1 METQNKGQEK
11 IGETMN
17 TKTFDQRYR
26 AKYLCFSLDEPL
38 EQAKKTFV
46 KKYKQEPEEAF
57 HDMRLLWLGPVPDP
71 RQATQLDSSNIS
83 GPGAAFD
90 QLKML

>member
-1 METQNKGQEK
+1 MD
-11 IGETMN
+11 

-26 AKYLCFSLDEPL
+26 AKYLCFSLDEPI

-57 HDMRLLWLGPVPDP
+57 QDMHLLWLGPVPEP
-71 RQATQLDSSNIS
+71 ALITWLDSSNIS